1 MTVPALDLRGVR
13 AAYGRVEVLHGVD
26 LVVPSGSVFALLG
39 PNGAGKSTT
48 LKVINGRMVPTAGC
62 VHIAGSHVNGASTA
76 RLARAG
82 VCSIPEGKG
91 IFPNLTVDE
100 NLLMVTYASPEHS
113 ASEVR
118 DRAFERFPPLADRRQ
133 QLAGSLSG
141 GEQQMLAMARAL
153 SADPVLLLLDELS
166 MGLAPLIVERLY
178 ESVKSLADEGISI
191 LLVEQFARIAL
202 PVADYVGIMVHGV
215 VEHTGEPGDI
225 EKDLAAAY
233 LGGSAA

>member
-1 MTVPALDLRGVR
+1 MNVPALELRGVR

-26 LVVPSGSVFALLG
+26 LVVPTGSVFALLG

-48 LKVINGRMVPTAGC
+48 LKIVNGRMTPTAGC
-62 VHIAGSHVNGASTA
+62 VHIAGTHVNGASTA

-100 NLLMVTYASPEHS
+100 NLLMVTYASPGRS
-113 ASEVR
+113 ATEVR
-118 DRAFERFPPLADRRQ
+118 DRAFERFPRLGERRQ

-153 SADPVLLLLDELS
+153 TAEPVLLLLDELS
-166 MGLAPLIVERLY
+166 MGLAPIIVERLY

-191 LLVEQFARIAL
+191 LLVEQFARMAL
-202 PVADYVGIMVHGV
+202 PVADYVAIMLHGKI
-215 VEHTGEPGDI
+215 EHAGEPGDI
-225 EKDLAAAY
+225 EHDLAAAY